1 MICRACIDLLCTNL
15 SKDEQLKAR
24 KNSEKKQL
32 DKCKQPGISIQAIFF
47 FTKLM
52 QNINLFNFI
61 YTNIQLKKAYVKIK
75 LKIANINLG

>member
-32 DKCKQPGISIQAIFF
+32 DKCKQPGIPIQAIFF
-47 FTKLM
+47 FYK
-52 QNINLFNFI
+52 INAKHSPFQFHLYEHTI
-61 YTNIQLKKAYVKIK
+61 EKGLRQDQIK
-75 LKIANINLG
+75 NSKY